1 MKKLG
6 KSSKKGFTL
15 VELIV
20 VIVILAVLAAMLV
33 PALIGY
39 IDRAR
44 KEKDYQTAS
53 TVYAA
58 AQAALTEA
66 YAKGDIEKKADANK
80 IANDSTF
87 NSVNYGDVVYDLAGV
102 EKTKVTGFSF
112 NATNA
117 IITDGTVTIVNGGSA
132 SVTYELKSDGS
143 WGVKT
148 ESNNGGNNGGNNDNG
163 GDSGNDGN

>member
-39 IDRAR
+39 VERAR

-58 AQAALTEA
+58 AQAAITEK
-66 YAKGDIEKKADANK
+66 YAKGELDKEEGTLEGPAEAGEGEDPVVDA
-80 IANDSTF
+80 
-87 NSVNYGDVVYDLAGV
+87 VLDLAGV
-102 EKTKVTGFSF
+102 SSDKVTGYSF
-112 NATNA
+112 DYGDDL
-117 IITDGTVTIVNGGSA
+117 IITSGSVTI
-132 SVTYELKSDGS
+132 K
-143 WGVKT
+143 
-148 ESNNGGNNGGNNDNG
+148 NG
-163 GDSGNDGN
+163 GDTEITYYLYENGTWGPDAPEGD